1 MAEKIAAKQ
10 QLTNIPTIYLTVPD
24 AIGKDINS
32 VLFKTGNVAEYHA
45 ATIEVVDNTGAIS
58 FTEDKLEI
66 KVRGNETAKG
76 DKKPYRLKFGKDEK
90 DAAGNVT
97 KSHKHDML
105 GSGYAKR
112 NWVLLANQKDGTLL
126 HNALAYHIGQAVGM
140 EFCPGYKF
148 ADLVINGQYRGSYQ
162 ISDHVEVGSHRIDV
176 DEDTGMYLEST
187 RGDMVEEPGV
197 SAGALGISIKN
208 PEYTETADIESL
220 KAKVTNIFT
229 KANTYMGVY
238 GTPCDDEL
246 FCNPKTGWRS
256 IFDEET
262 LVKYYIGVNITGNH
276 DGFMTVKMYC
286 NEGEKLHFGPLWDFD
301 TSYGQY
307 DDGKT
312 LCEDTQLGAPLFT
325 NYANTIVKKDPVFVK
340 KVHDKLHALIDEGL
354 ETKLLTA
361 INTMANEVEPSYHLN
376 RTIWTNNGADYSGQ
390 TSELKQYVSTHLSWL
405 TETIDEKYEAMGGDN
420 IVIPEIPDDEDD
432 PEVGPALN
440 TEYTV
445 PDMGFNGGYN
455 NYPIPASAFNSKAT
469 SALITVSGAVY
480 IKFIYRLNQ
489 WGYSQDALAE
499 FPNKGNVPQTGTY
512 LVEGDMLQRALRG
525 ELAVNCDGNSNIVVT
540 VFNNGSE
547 EPATPDTPA
556 PTRAQ
561 LTNLPTIYLDA
572 TTINGEWQ
580 QAAVEV
586 FDKDNKLYQG
596 ETWKKEGL
604 SKKGNINVSV
614 QYQGSGAAG
623 SKNSYRLK
631 FNDKINLLTADDSY
645 KQWVLLANDDDPSML
660 NNALAKELGDAIGMP
675 WTPGYQ
681 FVDLYVNNTY
691 MGTYQVTDRI
701 KVESGRSLVTGGNKD
716 NDWQLRFNDASEL
729 KEDGTEHYVATI
741 SNAPYVILRNPDP
754 KDITPEQLT
763 TLKNNISQYFTN
775 FFGKNYAN
783 VEANVDKDQLINW
796 YICQEILGVYKGF
809 SSIEAYRSITS
820 TAADNKVHFGPLWDS
835 EKGFGN
841 TGSAPSIDMSDLN
854 TNGSHNG
861 LMVEYAAYDGMKQFF
876 QFLWTQDWFKSGVKT
891 KWGELYTGSTTSGLA
906 QTLKTKASSLAET
919 LEQSQAKD
927 LVAWPNSMEYNST
940 SHAKHANYA
949 AAVAAISTYIDQ
961 RFPYLDKKFKE
972 LAEGAKDE
980 EVTVTTLVEAI
991 KQLMSGRLT
1000 KQEVDK
1006 IVEELLNKE

>member
-32 VLFKTGNVAEYHA
+32 VLTKDRSTNTAEYHN
-45 ATIEVVDNTGAIS
+45 ATIQVVDNNDPSAC
-58 FTEDKLEI
+58 FTDEVQI
-66 KVRGNETAKG
+66 KVRGNSTA
-76 DKKPYRLKFGKDEK
+76 DDAKKPYRLKFGKDVK
-90 DAAGNVT
+90 DAAGNVIE
-97 KSHKHDML
+97 SHKHDML
-105 GSGYAKR
+105 GTGFTTGPKR
-112 NWVLLANQKDGTLL
+112 NWTLLTNHKDKSLL
-126 HNALAYHIGQAVGM
+126 HNALTYHVGKAVGM
-140 EFCPGYKF
+140 DFCPGYKF
-148 ADLVINGQYRGSYQ
+148 VDLVINGEYRGNYQ
-162 ISDHVEVGSHRIDV
+162 ISDHVEVGKNRIDV
-176 DEDTGMYLEST
+176 DEDTGWYVETNGQAIMA
-187 RGDMVEEPGV
+187 EEPKITAAGV
-197 SAGALGISIKN
+197 AMSIKN
-208 PEYTETADIESL
+208 PEPTTEAETANLKAEVKAYFDNLNYFWGQYTTPCSMDEFINGATGWTAYIDEESL
-220 KAKVTNIFT
+220 AKFYVGINLT
-229 KANTYMGVY
+229 
-238 GTPCDDEL
+238 DD
-246 FCNPKTGWRS
+246 
-256 IFDEET
+256 
-262 LVKYYIGVNITGNH
+262 Y
-276 DGFMTVKMYC
+276 DGFMTVKMYR
-286 NEGEKLHFGPLWDFD
+286 EADGKLKFGPLWDKD
-301 TSYGQY
+301 LAYGNWENH
-307 DDGKT
+307 GKLAEEYQKGYT
-312 LCEDTQLGAPLFT
+312 FCDHMARMMT
-325 NYANTIVKKDPVFVK
+325 DPYFVK
-340 KVHDKLHALIDEGL
+340 KVHDLLHEVVAAGFVENMQSQINAMGTEISESQKLNQS
-354 ETKLLTA
+354 KW
-361 INTMANEVEPSYHLN
+361 
-376 RTIWTNNGADYSGQ
+376 WTCDNYPAAQKEFADYIAEH
-390 TSELKQYVSTHLSWL
+390 TAFFVDA
-405 TETIDEKYEAMGGDN
+405 IDEKYQSMGCAELGERPGGTGPGPGGNDGHKCPYEKTLAEWQILSIPAEAFHPN
-420 IVIPEIPDDEDD
+420 ATEAVIKVVGATRVRLLNSNNENDFITDSGWNSTNQQGVTINLTGETLTKAKAGSLFITVGNGEGIPISMTITCTYTDVPDD
-432 PEVGPALN
+432 P
-440 TEYTV
+440 
-445 PDMGFNGGYN
+445 
-455 NYPIPASAFNSKAT
+455 
-469 SALITVSGAVY
+469 
-480 IKFIYRLNQ
+480 
-489 WGYSQDALAE
+489 
-499 FPNKGNVPQTGTY
+499 GT
-512 LVEGDMLQRALRG
+512 
-525 ELAVNCDGNSNIVVT
+525 
-540 VFNNGSE
+540 
-547 EPATPDTPA
+547 DTP
-556 PTRAQ
+556 PTPAVRAQ
-561 LTNLPTIYLDA
+561 FTNLPTIYLDA
-572 TTINGEWQ
+572 TVGNEWS
-580 QAAVEV
+580 AASLEV

-604 SKKGNINVSV
+604 SKKGNIKVYV

-991 KQLMSGRLT
+991 KQLTSGKLT
-1000 KQEVDK
+1000 KQDIEK
-1006 IVEELLNKE
+1006 IVNELLNKE